1 MSTPKRIYTLS
12 SEEAAEAENLTLRL
26 AKEYS
31 GPADEQLL
39 RDLPL
44 LAAELPVGQRRFLR
58 DFALEDELGYAVVRG
73 HTIDDARI
81 GPTPEHWRGRPV
93 PTPEFAEEILL
104 LLHGSLL
111 GEPFGWKT
119 QQDAR
124 LVHDIFP
131 IKGFETE
138 QMGIGSTDTLT
149 LHTEDAFH
157 PWRADYLLLE
167 CLRNPDKVATIVSEP
182 DLRSLDADVLE
193 LLHEPNFLIRPDD
206 SHLAKHNVTK
216 GVDAEFSE
224 IDEMKADDNR
234 VAVLYG
240 SREHPYIR
248 IDPYFMETPTDP
260 AARRALQA
268 VSDLLEAS
276 CLDVA
281 LEPGD
286 VLIINNHRLAHGRQ
300 AFQARYDGT
309 DRWLKRV
316 SITTDLRK
324 SHERRVSATARLI

>member
-1 MSTPKRIYTLS
+1 MSTPKRIYHLS
-12 SEEAAEAENLTLRL
+12 AEEAAEVENLTLRI
-26 AKEYS
+26 AKEYT
-31 GPADEQLL
+31 GPEDEQLL

-58 DFALEDELGYAVVRG
+58 DFALEDQLGYCVIRG
-73 HTIDDARI
+73 HALDDARI
-81 GPTPEHWRGRPV
+81 GPTPQHWRGRPT
-93 PTPEFAEEILL
+93 PTPEFAEEILI

-167 CLRNPDKVATIVSEP
+167 CLRNPDKIATIVSEP
-182 DLRSLDADVLE
+182 DLTSLDAEHLE

-240 SREHPYIR
+240 SRKHPYMR
-248 IDPYFMETPTDP
+248 LDPYFMETPRDP
-260 AARRALQA
+260 AAREAMNA
-268 VSDLLEAS
+268 VNELLEAS

-286 VLIINNHRLAHGRQ
+286 ILVINNHRLAHGRQ

-324 SHERRVSATARLI
+324 SHERRASATARLI

>member
-1 MSTPKRIYTLS
+1 LSTPKRTYHLS
-12 SEEAAEAENLTLRL
+12 AEEAAEVENLTLRI
-26 AKEYS
+26 AKEYT
-31 GPADEQLL
+31 GPEDEQLL

-44 LAAELPVGQRRFLR
+44 LATELPMGQRRFLR
-58 DFALEDELGYAVVRG
+58 DFALEDELGYCVVRG
-73 HTIDDARI
+73 HVFDDARI
-81 GPTPEHWRGRPV
+81 GPTPQHWRGRPT

-167 CLRNPDKVATIVSEP
+167 CLRNPDGIATIVSEP
-182 DLRSLDADVLE
+182 DLKLLDPAHLE

-206 SHLAKHNVTK
+206 SHLAKHNVTQ

-224 IDEMKADDNR
+224 IADMKADDNR

-240 SREHPYIR
+240 SRKHPYLR
-248 IDPYFMETPTDP
+248 LDPYFMETPKDP
-260 AARRALQA
+260 AAAAALNA
-268 VSDLLEAS
+268 VNELLEAS

-324 SHERRVSATARLI
+324 SHERRASATARLI